1 MNNPAD
7 QSKSPVPAV
16 EPIEMLEAYR
26 QMLRSLFVTAGSVVA
41 FSLAITLSIHF
52 FGGGK
57 VDPPIAFAVGTT
69 GVLGALFSAL
79 MRLYNVRDLPKAL
92 LHPDLK
98 QLRNKDL
105 LMYSMVPILMGF
117 IAAIAVYFAAAG
129 GIVSGAFFPE
139 FECHG
144 DGDCNSFTEFFKY
157 GPKAAPDYAKAIVMG
172 FASGFS
178 ERLVS
183 GVLGSVESSTQ
194 KSEG

>member
-1 MNNPAD
+1 MNDPAN
-7 QSKSPVPAV
+7 QSKSPLPPV

-26 QMLRSLFVTAGSVVA
+26 QMLRSLFVAASLVVA

-52 FGGGK
+52 WGG
-57 VDPPIAFAVGTT
+57 DPPIAFAVGTA

-92 LHPDLK
+92 LHPEL
-98 QLRNKDL
+98 QRLRNKDL
-105 LMYSMVPILMGF
+105 IMYSMVPIMMGF
-117 IAAIAVYFAAAG
+117 IAAVAVYFAAAG

-139 FECHG
+139 FDCHETCG
-144 DGDCNSFTEFFKY
+144 KCDSFAGFFKY
-157 GPKAAPDYAKAIVMG
+157 GPKAAADYAKAIVLG

-178 ERLVS
+178 ERLVG

-194 KSEG
+194 KESVD